1 MAQAVTDLF
10 PGAKYAIGPA
20 IDDGF
25 YYDFE
30 LPDGAHFSDDDLERI
45 EARMRE
51 IVAGRRAVRA
61 RGGRPATRRSRCS
74 PTSRTS
80 GRSSSGSTRAT
91 SEIGDGNVISVYR
104 NPRPTAASSSTCAG
118 ARTCRRPSGS
128 ARSSSRRSPGPTG
141 AATRSGPML
150 QRIYG
155 TAWESKAALEE
166 HLHRLEEAEK
176 RDHRKL
182 GAELDLFSFPEEIG
196 SGLAV
201 FHPKGGI
208 VRKIM
213 EDYSRQRH
221 EAGRVLVR
229 QLAAHHQGEPVR
241 DLGPPRLVR
250 RRHVPADGARR
261 RHRVLPQADELPVPH
276 PDLPEPDALVPRAAA
291 AVLRVRHRL
300 PLREVGRGARPHP
313 RARA

>member
-20 IDDGF
+20 IADGF

-51 IVAGRRAVRA
+51 IVEGRRAVRA
-61 RGGRPATRRSRCS
+61 RGARPRRTRIAIVRRPAVQGRDHRAGRPRRRRRDRRGQRDLGV
-74 PTSRTS
+74 PQP
-80 GRSSSGSTRAT
+80 A
-91 SEIGDGNVISVYR
+91 
-104 NPRPTAASSSTCAG
+104 PRRLASSSTSAA
-118 ARTCRRPSGS
+118 ARTCRPRSGS
-128 ARSSSRRSPGPTG
+128 ARSSSRRSPGAYWRG
-141 AATRSGPML
+141 DEKRPML

-155 TAWESKAALEE
+155 TAWESKAALDE

-208 VRKIM
+208 VR
-213 EDYSRQRH
+213 RRH
-221 EAGRVLVR
+221 GGLLARAPRGRGLRVR
-229 QLAAHHQGEPVR
+229 ELAAHHEVEPVR
-241 DLGPPRLVR
+241 DLRAPRLVR

-261 RHRVLPQADELPVPH
+261 RHR
-276 PDLPEPDALVPRAAA
+276 RTTSS
-291 AVLRVRHRL
+291 R
-300 PLREVGRGARPHP
+300 
-313 RARA
+313 